1 MSNAT
6 TAPEQ
11 GGSTRSLDRAAP
23 RARRLGR
30 RRMLKMSS
38 AALLAPLLTACGAM
52 PPSGPA
58 SPTAIAPATPG
69 APVAPT
75 AAATAK
81 QGITIG
87 DLAGRVDASWPK
99 VTSYRETATQVLMAP
114 LSLPG
119 AATPLASP
127 AATPMASPA
136 ASPPA
141 ATPLAA
147 PTELVTERSIVLP
160 GQRRQ
165 RVSGGGT
172 FDHDAVVIGRRL
184 AARGPLVARLVPNA
198 PTDAWVEIDP
208 ASLRP
213 DDPAAAP
220 LLALLRPIT
229 GPPVAFPERLR
240 EQVVRPLGA
249 IPVSGHSCEGYAMAD
264 TTATGEREDITL
276 ALDDK
281 NRPCLRETRIGR
293 TLLERIVWDQYDAV
307 PPIVW
312 PLPAPAA
319 TPIASPVGSPAATP
333 LASPAATPLAV
344 D

>member
-1 MSNAT
+1 MSNPP

-11 GGSTRSLDRAAP
+11 TGAARSLDRASA

-30 RRMLKMSS
+30 RRLAKLSA

-58 SPTAIAPATPG
+58 SPTAEAPGTPSAPATPSAVG
-69 APVAPT
+69 
-75 AAATAK
+75 TAK

-87 DLAGRVDASWPK
+87 DLANRVAASWPK
-99 VTSYRETATQVLMAP
+99 VTSYRETATQFLLVP

-119 AATPLASP
+119 APTPRASPAATPLASP
-127 AATPMASPA
+127 AATPL
-136 ASPPA
+136 A
-141 ATPLAA
+141 ATPAA
-147 PTELVTERSIVLP
+147 PTALVTERSIVLRD
-160 GQRRQ
+160 QRRQ
-165 RVSGGGT
+165 RVIGGGS
-172 FDHDAVVIGRRL
+172 FDHEAVVIGGRL
-184 AARGPLVARLVPNA
+184 AARGPLVARLIPGT
-198 PTDAWVEIDP
+198 PPDAWVEIDP

-220 LLALLRPIT
+220 LLALLRPIA
-229 GPPVAFPERLR
+229 GPPVAFPDRLR
-240 EQVVRPLGA
+240 DQVVRPLGA

-293 TLLERIVWDQYDAV
+293 TLL
-307 PPIVW
+307 
-312 PLPAPAA
+312 
-319 TPIASPVGSPAATP
+319 
-333 LASPAATPLAV
+333 
-344 D
+344 